1 MTDKLDDL
9 DDFDSDIIRKLKIEP
24 IELDTDNNEEII
36 DTFEDSLIK
45 NCKKSIFTSEIIAD
59 INIQKQKNDLYK
71 LDITKIHSFT
81 FNNTSKNYNNFNW
94 FDFIVRNY
102 QKNIEP
108 EVEITLNGT
117 NLNILAKIVSY
128 DSRNISLVFSMKGAL
143 KTGETVQAKLVISD
157 MLLSIIIIRF
167 YFN

>member
-24 IELDTDNNEEII
+24 IEVDADNNDDIT
-36 DTFEDSLIK
+36 DSFEDSLIK
-45 NCKKSIFTSEIIAD
+45 NCKKNIFGSEIVAD

-71 LDITKIHSFT
+71 LDITKIHSFN
-81 FNNTSKNYNNFNW
+81 FNNLTKNYNNLNW
-94 FDFIVRNY
+94 FDFILKNY
-102 QKNIEP
+102 QKSVEH
-108 EVEITLNGT
+108 EVEINLNGT
-117 NLNILAKIVSY
+117 NLNILSKIVSY